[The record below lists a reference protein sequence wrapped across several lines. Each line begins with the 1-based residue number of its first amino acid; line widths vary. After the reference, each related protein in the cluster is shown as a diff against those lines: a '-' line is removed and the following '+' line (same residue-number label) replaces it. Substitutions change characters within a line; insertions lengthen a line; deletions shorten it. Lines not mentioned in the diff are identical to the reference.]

1 VLIGCSV
8 RPRAQPSQRIPGW
21 PYSFVAALEPGRTS
35 WTALLDA
42 VRLGPADDAT
52 AVTADQIRAVVERLI
67 GAGHWRAGDPHIL
80 IVTDAG
86 YDITRL
92 ACLLAELPVELL
104 GRIRSDRVLQ
114 LPTPHRL
121 PGTTGRPPRHGPE
134 FALGNPRTWPPPQHT
149 TTTHTTRY
157 GTATATSWDR
167 LHPRLTHR
175 DAWAEH
181 PGELPVIAGTLI
193 RLQVEHLPGDVLPLV
208 GKRRGLDRRDVCP
221 GGQSIRQPG
230 VRPEIAGTSSAPSS
244 RWPICLRISEAWMSS
259 GRRARGRGV
268 R

>member
-1 VLIGCSV
+1 
-8 RPRAQPSQRIPGW
+8 
-21 PYSFVAALEPGRTS
+21 
-35 WTALLDA
+35 LLDA

-52 AVTADQIRAVVERLI
+52 AVTADQLR
-67 GAGHWRAGDPHIL
+67 P
-80 IVTDAG
+80 
-86 YDITRL
+86 
-92 ACLLAELPVELL
+92 
-104 GRIRSDRVLQ
+104 VLQ
-114 LPTPHRL
+114 LPTPPRL

-134 FALGNPRTWPPPQHT
+134 FALGNPRTWRPQDT

-208 GKRRGLDRRDVCP
+208 GKRRGVDRRDVCP
-221 GGQSIRQPG
+221 GGPSDQA
-230 VRPEIAGTSSAPSS
+230 AGGPA
-244 RWPICLRISEAWMSS
+244 
-259 GRRARGRGV
+259 
-268 R
+268 